1 MTADHLRFTD
11 WDAAYL
17 LGALSPADRALY
29 ESHVAECERCRTAIA
44 ELAPTLGL
52 LARVDQGRGR
62 TLLHSADD
70 AQDDGPDGGHRARVI
85 SLGAARARAQRR
97 RRRVASVAAA
107 AAIVIAAV
115 AIPVTAS
122 LLRPSPETVALEQVA
137 DLPLSASVELTDV
150 AWGTRIEM
158 SCEYGEIAD
167 APAEGWAYALV
178 VIGDDG
184 AESVLSTWRAHPG
197 STAKVSAGTALA
209 AADIDS
215 LEIRAVLSGD
225 VLMRA
230 DGGALG
236 GD

>member
-1 MTADHLRFTD
+1 MTADHQRYAE

-17 LGALSPADRALY
+17 LGALSPADRAIY
-29 ESHVAECERCRTAIA
+29 ESHVAECERCRAAIA
-44 ELAPTLGL
+44 EVAPTLGL
-52 LARVDQGRGR
+52 LARVEPERAR
-62 TLLHSADD
+62 TLLRPAEEG
-70 AQDDGPDGGHRARVI
+70 DGPDGAHRARVI

-97 RRRVASVAAA
+97 RRLVASLAVA

-115 AIPVTAS
+115 GIPVTVS
-122 LLRPSPETVALEQVA
+122 LLRPAPQVVALEQVV
-137 DLPLSASVELTDV
+137 DLPLSASVELTEV
-150 AWGTRIEM
+150 AWGTRIDM

-178 VIGDDG
+178 VVDG
-184 AESVLSTWRAHPG
+184 EGVESVLSTWRAHPG
-197 STAKVSAGTALA
+197 STAKLSAGTALA

-225 VLMRA
+225 VLMRT
-230 DGGALG
+230 DRGALG